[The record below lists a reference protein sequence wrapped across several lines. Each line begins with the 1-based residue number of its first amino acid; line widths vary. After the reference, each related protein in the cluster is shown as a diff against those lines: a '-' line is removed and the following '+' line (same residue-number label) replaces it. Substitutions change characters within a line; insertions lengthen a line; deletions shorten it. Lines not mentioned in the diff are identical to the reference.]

1 MCAKILDIEGP
12 LLPALPHALHVHVS
26 PFAPL
31 SPGQCL
37 GHLGCL
43 VGVAGLS
50 FLSTSQ
56 SLGSNGNLIFNCHL
70 FVTIHIGRS
79 LQYFFISFFAT
90 EIDFASLIA
99 KGALFHSLT
108 ASLVKLSCAILDLP
122 PSSIVHSIEG
132 FFA

>member
-43 VGVAGLS
+43 VGVASLS
-50 FLSTSQ
+50 FLSMSP
-56 SLGSNGNLIFNCHL
+56 SLGSNVNLIFNCHQ
-70 FVTIHIGRS
+70 ISRS
-79 LQYFFISFFAT
+79 LQYFLMSFFAFT
-90 EIDFASLIA
+90 VDMA
-99 KGALFHSLT
+99 T
-108 ASLVKLSCAILDLP
+108 AREPSIYLSCALW
-122 PSSIVHSIEG
+122 SSI
-132 FFA
+132 